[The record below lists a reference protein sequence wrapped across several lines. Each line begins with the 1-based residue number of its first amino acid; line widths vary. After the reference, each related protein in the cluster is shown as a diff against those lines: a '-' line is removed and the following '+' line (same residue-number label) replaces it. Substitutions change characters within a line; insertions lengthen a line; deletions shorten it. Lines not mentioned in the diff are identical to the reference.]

1 MEDPVNTPEF
11 WEACYESEMDGW
23 DLGGPTPIFQR
34 LASELPKGRICVIG
48 CGRGYDAVTF
58 AKQGFDVTAVDF
70 TDNAISATR
79 LNAEEA
85 NVNLTL
91 IQADLFDLPED
102 IHYSFDYVMEYTCF
116 CAISPLRRFEYDRV
130 VWQLLKPSGKL
141 VGLFLPLDKELDEG
155 GPPWGVTKSELHKV
169 FGLHWNLVSE
179 EMPRDSISKRVD
191 RETLTLGYAGV
202 YSSFLRHAESAAET
216 YNLDTRE
223 ILVELGKRKMVG
235 GQEDMIVDV
244 ALDLIKK
251 KSKS

>member
-58 AKQGFDVTAVDF
+58 AKQGFDVTAIDF

-85 NVNLTL
+85 NVRISLL
-91 IQADLFDLPED
+91 KADIFDLPKD

-116 CAISPLRRFEYDRV
+116 CAISPQRRFEYDRV
-130 VWQLLKPSGKL
+130 VWQLLKPGGKL

-155 GPPWGVTKSELHKV
+155 GPPWGVTKSELRQV

-179 EMPRDSISKRVD
+179 EMPRDSISKRVG
-191 RETLTLGYAGV
+191 RETL
-202 YSSFLRHAESAAET
+202 
-216 YNLDTRE
+216 
-223 ILVELGKRKMVG
+223 
-235 GQEDMIVDV
+235 MIWE
-244 ALDLIKK
+244 KK
-251 KSKS
+251 